1 MRNKKVYHTERRP
14 VEEICTYKCILN
26 QLQVG
31 DQWVDPKTKEV
42 WEYKVISDFVVKSIH
57 WAKLSK

>member
-1 MRNKKVYHTERRP
+1 MRNKKVYHTKRRP
-14 VEEICTYKCILN
+14 VENICRGKCFPN
-26 QLQVG
+26 KLQVG